1 MNNNQSISLEVFS
14 FSQSPQ
20 SSFSS
25 RVRSFFSKYGYY
37 IILLCLFLA
46 SLTEFT
52 HYTNTR
58 SLRKLSEE
66 KANLLENE
74 TIMNETEIRQKY
86 NNEYQFLNNITLYEY
101 MGKWKNLVLPIKI
114 FATDTGNNE
123 IYFGKI
129 KNKNFITQNNSFKT
143 VFILKDGKYIDHY
156 IRGNFTTVF
165 PNNFSSIIEKNENN
179 LTITNYNT
187 SIDLFVCDFLSNYT
201 QYNLN
206 QTNITLVFRN
216 KEQTIL
222 NSFSSMFL
230 SKYSNVEF
238 NITNKNF
245 SVLFDGDVSYSNEIE
260 SKVRNYSFILT
271 IIAFIEIYYI
281 FYLLMQVNDNNQVGL
296 NLDLITVAVSLLY
309 KSFICS
315 AHFYLSITTR
325 DDGLSYEYGIPSIVY
340 FFAFSGFELR
350 LLFFSWKSRYADLL
364 FMNPNLF
371 KRKLFYFY
379 FSFYIILF
387 ISLISIK
394 TIITNTFTCFALFI
408 STWLFQII
416 HSARTGT
423 RPPYPTG
430 YIFLSTLGRLYLP
443 IYLKAYDGNIF
454 ELRPSY
460 LKVAIIIGIVVF
472 EVLIILIQKNFG
484 GKAIVPSCWKTV
496 PYNYYRDNVNI
507 EEHISKNPD
516 CVICLEDLKK
526 EPEMEYA
533 EENNKQ
539 EEEMHFQRRVVNRIK
554 RMLCIGFWVEKID
567 KWFNPQNKK
576 KKFMITPCDHVF
588 HTVCLEKW
596 MMLKN
601 ECPYCKRKIPPVE

>member
-1 MNNNQSISLEVFS
+1 MNNESISLEVFS
-14 FSQSPQ
+14 SFHSPPI
-20 SSFSS
+20 SFSS
-25 RVRSFFSKYGYY
+25 RLRSFFSKYGYY
-37 IILLCLFLA
+37 LILLCLFLA
-46 SLTEFT
+46 SLSEFT

-74 TIMNETEIRQKY
+74 TLMNETEIRKKY
-86 NNEYQFLNNITLYEY
+86 NNDYQFLSNITLYEY
-101 MGKWKNLVLPIKI
+101 MGTWQNLALPQKI
-114 FATDTGNNE
+114 FNTDKGNTE
-123 IYFGKI
+123 IYFGKV
-129 KNKNFITQNNSFKT
+129 KNQNFITQNNSFKT

-156 IRGNFTTVF
+156 IRANFTAVF
-165 PNNFSSIIEKNENN
+165 PDNFSSILEKNENN
-179 LTITNYNT
+179 VTITNYNT
-187 SIDLFVCDFLSNYT
+187 SINLLVCDFLSNYT

-206 QTNITLVFRN
+206 ETNITLVFHN
-216 KEQTIL
+216 AEKTIQ
-222 NSFSSMFL
+222 NSFSSIFI
-230 SKYSNVEF
+230 SKFSHVDF
-238 NITNKNF
+238 NITHKKF
-245 SVLFDGDVSYSNEIE
+245 SVLLNGEITHSTEIE
-260 SKVRNYSFILT
+260 LKVRNYSFILT

-281 FYLLMQVNDNNQVGL
+281 FYLLMQVNDNNQIGL
-296 NLDLITVAVSLLY
+296 NLDLVTVAVSLLY

-364 FMNPNLF
+364 FINPNLF

-379 FSFYIILF
+379 LTFYVILF
-387 ISLISIK
+387 LSLISIR
-394 TIITNTFTCFALFI
+394 TIITNTLTCFVLFI

-430 YIFLSTLGRLYLP
+430 YILLSTLGRLYLP
-443 IYLKAYDGNIF
+443 MYLKAYDGNIF

-460 LKVAIIIGIVVF
+460 LKVAIIIGIVVL
-472 EVLIILIQKNFG
+472 EVLILLVQKNFG

-496 PYNYYRDNVNI
+496 PYNYYRDSVNI

-526 EPEMEYA
+526 EPEMEYV
-533 EENNKQ
+533 EEENKQ
-539 EEEMHFQRRVVNRIK
+539 EEEMHFQRRIANRIK
-554 RMLCIGFWVEKID
+554 RVLCIGFWFEKID

-576 KKFMITPCDHVF
+576 KKYMITPCDHVF
-588 HTVCLEKW
+588 HTICLEKW

>member
-1 MNNNQSISLEVFS
+1 MNSNNHSISLDVFS
-14 FSQSPQ
+14 FSLSPPP
-20 SSFSS
+20 SFST
-25 RVRSFFSKYGYY
+25 RLRSFFHKYGYY
-37 IILLCLFLA
+37 LILFCLFLA
-46 SLTEFT
+46 CIAEFT
-52 HYTNTR
+52 HYTNKR
-58 SLRKLSEE
+58 SLRMLSEE
-66 KANLLENE
+66 EANLLENE
-74 TIMNETEIRQKY
+74 TIMNETEIRKKY
-86 NNEYQFLNNITLYEY
+86 NNEYKFLNNITLYEY
-101 MGKWKNLVLPIKI
+101 EGKWNNLTLPQK
-114 FATDTGNNE
+114 FFDNDKGNTE

-156 IRGNFTTVF
+156 IRGNFTYFF
-165 PNNFSSIIEKNENN
+165 PNNFSSILEKSENQV
-179 LTITNYNT
+179 TIANYNT
-187 SIDLFVCDFLSNYT
+187 SIDLYVCDFLSNYT
-201 QYNLN
+201 VYNLN
-206 QTNITLVFRN
+206 ETNITLVFHN
-216 KEQTIL
+216 KAKNIIDPL
-222 NSFSSMFL
+222 SSMFI
-230 SKYSNVEF
+230 SKFSNVDF
-238 NITNKNF
+238 NITHKNF
-245 SVLFDGDVSYSNEIE
+245 SVLFNGEISYSKEIE

-271 IIAFIEIYYI
+271 TIAFIEIYYI

-296 NLDLITVAVSLLY
+296 NLDLVTVAVSLLY

-364 FMNPNLF
+364 FMNPTLF
-371 KRKLFYFY
+371 KRKLFFFY

-394 TIITNTFTCFALFI
+394 TIISNTYTCFALFT
-408 STWLFQII
+408 STWLFQIV
-416 HSARTGT
+416 HSARTST
-423 RPPYPTG
+423 RPPYPAM
-430 YIFLSTLGRLYLP
+430 YLFLSTVGRLYLP
-443 IYLKAYDGNIF
+443 IYLKAYDDNIF

-460 LKVAIIIGIVVF
+460 LKVGIIIGIVVV
-472 EVLIILIQKNFG
+472 ELLVLLIQKRFG
-484 GKAIVPSCWKTV
+484 GKAIIPTCWKTV

-526 EPEMEYA
+526 EPEMEYV
-533 EENNKQ
+533 EDNKQ
-539 EEEMHFQRRVVNRIK
+539 QEEMHFQRRVVNRIK
-554 RMLCIGFWVEKID
+554 KMLCIGFWVDRID

-576 KKFMITPCDHVF
+576 KKYMITPCDHVF
-588 HTVCLEKW
+588 HTVCLERW